1 MTESYNPLSKE
12 IENYENDLEIKKKIM
27 QLKIINNNYNKDH
40 FLDFCSAKRTD
51 GDNLNR
57 WTISEF
63 QGIVDEYIKYHEDED
78 YKKKKIKK
86 QNYKMKK
93 KTKK

>member
-63 QGIVDEYIKYHEDED
+63 QGIIDEYIKYHENEN
-78 YKKKKIKK
+78 YKKKEIKK
-86 QNYKMKK
+86 KK
-93 KTKK
+93 LKKE